1 MIGAIVSNAFQCLSV
16 SISRADRLS
25 SRRHI
30 LRQKQNSILQIFIFE
45 KVGTQNGEMGDSE
58 TRDVLTRS
66 AVLSSILDRWVAW
79 CLDDDDVEQHRSRF
93 AD

>member
-16 SISRADRLS
+16 SILRADRLS

-66 AVLSSILDRWVAW
+66 AVLSSILDR
-79 CLDDDDVEQHRSRF
+79 
-93 AD
+93 